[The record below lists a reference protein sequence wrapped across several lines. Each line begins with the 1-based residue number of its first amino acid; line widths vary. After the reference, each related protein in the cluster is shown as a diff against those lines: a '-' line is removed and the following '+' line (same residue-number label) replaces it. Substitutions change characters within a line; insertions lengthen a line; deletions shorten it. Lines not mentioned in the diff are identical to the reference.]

1 MASDLYLE
9 QLNLWVKRVFIA
21 QGSGVTMKYII
32 EKGSA
37 CVEARLV
44 TSLSDAARGK
54 PLVRGLP
61 LIESRS
67 PDYVEAFRD
76 ITHLVA
82 NFFGDPDRSR
92 HHKELAFT
100 EDMRILVDD
109 MRQKQVH
116 ITTERFVP
124 AMPKKTK
131 QKITK
136 TPPPQLAIFDIQVIG
151 SGLWAK
157 GKFWDFI
164 KSTTYD
170 PALRYFITEEEQDER
185 LDNGT
190 VFDDLE
196 NPLVW
201 RTFVETQTIARM
213 EYVHWEVEENIIN
226 LYIV

>member
-9 QLNLWVKRVFIA
+9 QLNFWVKRVFIA
-21 QGSGVTMKYII
+21 QGSGVTVKYII

-92 HHKELAFT
+92 RHKELAFT
-100 EDMRILVDD
+100 EDVRILVDD
-109 MRQKQVH
+109 IRQKQ
-116 ITTERFVP
+116 
-124 AMPKKTK
+124 KTK

-136 TPPPQLAIFDIQVIG
+136 TPPPQSAIFDIQ
-151 SGLWAK
+151 

-170 PALRYFITEEEQDER
+170 PALGYPITEEEQDER
-185 LDNGT
+185 LENGT

-196 NPLVW
+196 NPLVCDTHEDF
-201 RTFVETQTIARM
+201 RGDPDDSENGICSLGGGGEYHKSVHCIA
-213 EYVHWEVEENIIN
+213 
-226 LYIV
+226 